1 MPPPPAHGGGGC
13 DKDDDDD
20 DDDDDEGG
28 RASLLAQIE
37 RERREVRILEA
48 ELGLLVAEGRRRA
61 AGRKRRRE
69 EEGGGGGGGRIAGAA
84 AGADA
89 GPGDLLD
96 VLDALQCRVTL
107 EQSVVAT
114 ATAAAAGRGGGGGE
128 AEGSPRSLPF
138 PGGGGGSDAAT
149 FRLHPLLGGVTFTGV
164 AGPLRGPGGDADAD
178 ADAGDSDNRNAPRQY
193 VLSGYVGSGG
203 AASPPGARD
212 EHRIAFEVRPEVS
225 FGGEEGGGGGGGGEA
240 TVTSVTATFAP
251 SPAPG
256 GGGDGDDGDGLP
268 AAAGRS
274 FPASELSELAGMAE
288 VTLNLTQLFRELV
301 AFGAFHAR
309 RVEALE
315 RLVEAHGTG
324 TIVMETAEAFRITS
338 GGDCGTGGGTG
349 GGGGPSL
356 PRFYMRLAWRRRF
369 SEVGRE
375 DELVVLDVGG
385 GSGGDDDDDDDGR
398 QSLRSLLLDPSGVR
412 SLASSLGGC
421 EEAIE
426 ALVSAASGGG
436 SEVGGSKGLPPLTN

>member
-13 DKDDDDD
+13 DKDDDDDD

-61 AGRKRRRE
+61 AGRKRKRE
-69 EEGGGGGGGRIAGAA
+69 EEGGGGGGRIAGAA

-114 ATAAAAGRGGGGGE
+114 ATATATAATATAAAAGRGGGGGE
-128 AEGSPRSLPF
+128 AGGSPRSLPF

-164 AGPLRGPGGDADAD
+164 AGPLRGPGGDADGD

-225 FGGEEGGGGGGGGEA
+225 FGGGEGGGGGGGGGEA

-256 GGGDGDDGDGLP
+256 GGRDGDDGDGLP

-338 GGDCGTGGGTG
+338 GGDCGTGGG
-349 GGGGPSL
+349 
-356 PRFYMRLAWRRRF
+356 
-369 SEVGRE
+369 
-375 DELVVLDVGG
+375 
-385 GSGGDDDDDDDGR
+385 GGDP
-398 QSLRSLLLDPSGVR
+398 RSP
-412 SLASSLGGC
+412 AS
-421 EEAIE
+421 
-426 ALVSAASGGG
+426 
-436 SEVGGSKGLPPLTN
+436 T